1 RFIPDARL
9 DDLMISW
16 ASEGGGVGPHQDAYD
31 VFLLQAAG
39 RRRWRIG
46 PVEDATLQPGKP
58 VKLLAKF
65 TPEED
70 LILEPG
76 DMLYLPPGWGHDG
89 IAASGDCMTYSVGFR
104 APPQG
109 ELLKEVL
116 WQLAEAQQGGAI
128 YRDPPLRSGA
138 SPARLPEAMVRFARE
153 AFSRLKPDA
162 AMFENVLGLYLTTP
176 KPQVWFESVETP
188 AATLR
193 RACRQT
199 GCRLDRRSKMLY
211 TAQALFLNGE
221 KVDAALASSALLRQL
236 ADQQNLSAAQV
247 QTATSAELAAL
258 ADWCAIGWL
267 QPGCSAESL
276 PW

>member
-1 RFIPDARL
+1 
-9 DDLMISW
+9 
-16 ASEGGGVGPHQDAYD
+16 
-31 VFLLQAAG
+31 
-39 RRRWRIG
+39 
-46 PVEDATLQPGKP
+46 
-58 VKLLAKF
+58 
-65 TPEED
+65 
-70 LILEPG
+70 
-76 DMLYLPPGWGHDG
+76 
-89 IAASGDCMTYSVGFR
+89 
-104 APPQG
+104 
-109 ELLKEVL
+109 
-116 WQLAEAQQGGAI
+116 
-128 YRDPPLRSGA
+128 
-138 SPARLPEAMVRFARE
+138 
-153 AFSRLKPDA
+153 A
-162 AMFENVLGLYLTTP
+162 AMFENVLCLYLTTP